1 MGKVLRGQCDRQAIY
16 DRPNVPTG
24 LNLGYFGYFPMSLL
38 QQFGWIKRKEKMV
51 YTAAVPVTFLAY
63 LMKVDLLHCCGPW
76 WRVKSFYP
84 FYQQLSLSFFFIG
97 NSLYFVCSCS
107 CHAREEATVIIL
119 LQTRSQLL
127 LKRSMPL
134 PRNKVSSSPLFN
146 YWLNLLSFMI
156 FCFWWS

>member
-1 MGKVLRGQCDRQAIY
+1 MAFSTKSCILYYSTGFLNNKLWVF
-16 DRPNVPTG
+16 PNVIVATI
-24 LNLGYFGYFPMSLL
+24 FER
-38 QQFGWIKRKEKMV
+38 IKQKKMV
-51 YTAAVPVTFLAY
+51 STAVPVTFLAY

-156 FCFWWS
+156 FCLWWS